1 MDYYL
6 IARYCAVT
14 CVAIVAILAGQYAL
28 AHGVDSGAVYLSSAA
43 LIALLT
49 ATFSPTKK

>member
-1 MDYYL
+1 MDYYI

-28 AHGVDSGAVYLSSAA
+28 AHGVEVGAVYLSSAA

-49 ATFSPTKK
+49 ATFGSTKK